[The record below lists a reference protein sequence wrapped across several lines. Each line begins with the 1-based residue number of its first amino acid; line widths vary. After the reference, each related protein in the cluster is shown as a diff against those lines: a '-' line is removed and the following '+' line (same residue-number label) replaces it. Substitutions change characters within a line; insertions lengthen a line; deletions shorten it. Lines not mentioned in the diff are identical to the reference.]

1 MTGKTLTINDLMKVP
16 VTQPAPKTIVVPAIP
31 EEEEGDIFDWID
43 KLDVFLARIDSIAGK
58 VERIIENLAK
68 YGQLFGM
75 PPEILQKIQQ
85 FKNVLPNQLP
95 NLPIINKPSNVSGQI
110 DNKQIIELLE
120 NLPIPDDV
128 QWKEV
133 KNFAKKILGG
143 GNADLGSMDKKPSER
158 SSEQG

>member
-68 YGQLFGM
+68 YSQLFGI

-85 FKNVLPNQLP
+85 FKNIRNLPAQLIPNQP
-95 NLPIINKPSNVSGQI
+95 GNSGPSL

>member
-1 MTGKTLTINDLMKVP
+1 MTGKTLTINDLMKAP

-58 VERIIENLAK
+58 VEKIIENLAK
-68 YGQLFGM
+68 YGQLFGI

-95 NLPIINKPSNVSGQI
+95 NLPIINKPGNAAPSL
-110 DNKQIIELLE
+110 DNKQILELLE

-143 GNADLGSMDKKPSER
+143 GNVEHPDRNSKEKEG
-158 SSEQG
+158 